1 MSIKRTF
8 RKVANISIPCII
20 VCDCA
25 SPKSDFQR
33 QYYSDACAHQP
44 ASICSRATLQ
54 SPQVGDEMRLRNSGR
69 SSAHLH
75 VPILLSTLLFCAG
88 LLSSMS
94 SRALSLSAILYARA
108 PSTDVCVTS
117 LDGALSL
124 PPPRDQKPPRAT
136 HAPKRH
142 ENSPSS
148 HNVYFYSRIYHQ
160 GDLNHF

>member
-75 VPILLSTLLFCAG
+75 VPILLSTLLF
-88 LLSSMS
+88 
-94 SRALSLSAILYARA
+94 A
-108 PSTDVCVTS
+108 PSSSLRCLLAHSLCDPVRTGAKHGCVCHVS
-117 LDGALSL
+117 GRRAF
-124 PPPRDQKPPRAT
+124 PPSSARDQKPPRAT

-148 HNVYFYSRIYHQ
+148 HNVYFYSKINHQ
-160 GDLNHF
+160 GDVNHF

>member
-75 VPILLSTLLFCAG
+75 VPILLSTLLFCAV

-124 PPPRDQKPPRAT
+124 PP
-136 HAPKRH
+136 RH
-142 ENSPSS
+142 ETRSLLAPRTLLKDTKT
-148 HNVYFYSRIYHQ
+148 HPRHIMYTFTHE
-160 GDLNHF
+160 